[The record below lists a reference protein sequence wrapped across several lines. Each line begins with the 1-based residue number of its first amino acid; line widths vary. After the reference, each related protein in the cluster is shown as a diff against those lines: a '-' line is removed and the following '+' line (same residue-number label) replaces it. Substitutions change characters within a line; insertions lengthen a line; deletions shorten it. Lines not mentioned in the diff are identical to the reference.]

1 MYTHMRT
8 HTFARAHTHTHIHT
22 HVHAGS
28 FASVY
33 EGMHVETRELV
44 AIKKVCQPV
53 WHQCHVT
60 PVSHQSWRAF
70 AILPHHMYMC
80 VCVPKCVCVC
90 VCVCV
95 YI

>member
-53 WHQCHVT
+53 
-60 PVSHQSWRAF
+60 
-70 AILPHHMYMC
+70 
-80 VCVPKCVCVC
+80 
-90 VCVCV
+90 
-95 YI
+95 